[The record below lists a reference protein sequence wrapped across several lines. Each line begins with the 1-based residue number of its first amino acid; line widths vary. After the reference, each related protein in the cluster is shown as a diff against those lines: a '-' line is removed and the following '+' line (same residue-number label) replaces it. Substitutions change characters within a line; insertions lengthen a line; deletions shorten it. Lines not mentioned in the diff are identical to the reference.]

1 MAFFKNSGYS
11 INEDLVTPNQDKN
24 LEKLEG
30 EYIGMNSVLPEIK
43 LTENDFDM
51 VSNLYYKM
59 RFLIFIEYF
68 SINSNPVKYNF
79 LF

>member
-11 INEDLVTPNQDKN
+11 TNEDLVTPNQDKN
-24 LEKLEG
+24 LQKLEG

-68 SINSNPVKYNF
+68 SINCKPVC
-79 LF
+79 